1 MFCPFHPQRRWG
13 RVVSYEFLSVM
24 LDFGK
29 FIVMLIGLIIIII
42 KLRNKKK

>member
-1 MFCPFHPQRRWG
+1 MPVSPLKEVG
-13 RVVSYEFLSVM
+13 YVVSYEFLSIM

-29 FIVMLIGLIIIII
+29 LLIMLIGLIVVII